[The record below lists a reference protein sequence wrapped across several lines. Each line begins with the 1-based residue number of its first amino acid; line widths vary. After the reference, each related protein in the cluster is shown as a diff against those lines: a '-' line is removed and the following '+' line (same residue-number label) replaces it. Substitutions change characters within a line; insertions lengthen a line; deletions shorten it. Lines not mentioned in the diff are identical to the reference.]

1 MLHRNAGYVITI
13 APFIAL
19 LQSACAA
26 VPPAQPAPRENP
38 AEIVLPPP
46 NSFGNGLRVRAALI
60 PFKRGTPHSHTRP
73 ATCTGCTVKVEIK
86 SVGMTRDIVPL
97 NGPKHFRIVAWIR
110 NTDPT
115 DTENVYRLKPETDYL
130 MWVDSAPLSPD
141 GTSRTIWGLV
151 ELPLAT
157 GALTR
162 DTIGYVRRCPTAHP
176 TPSTVSDADF
186 KECEYSHAPA
196 RTAARTEVF
205 SHALF
210 DRAATPPGRNVF
222 SAHKAW
228 FDCGGYCCS
237 GAYDLSTTVQQNS
250 QLN

>member
-60 PFKRGTPHSHTRP
+60 PFRRGVEHSRTRP

-86 SVGMTRDIVPL
+86 SIGMTRDIVPL
-97 NGPKHFRIVAWIR
+97 DGPRGFRIVAWIR

-115 DTENVYRLKPETDYL
+115 DVEHIYQLKPQTDYL
-130 MWVDSAPLSPD
+130 MWVDKGKLSPD
-141 GTSRTIWGLV
+141 DSSRTLWGLV
-151 ELPLAT
+151 ELPVAT
-157 GALTR
+157 GPLTL

-176 TPSTVSDADF
+176 VRSAVSDADF
-186 KECEYSHAPA
+186 KGCEYSHAPA
-196 RTAARTEVF
+196 STAARTDVF

-210 DRAATPPGRNVF
+210 DRGAIAPGRNVF

-237 GAYDLSTTVQQNS
+237 GGYDLQTAVQQRA
-250 QLN
+250 LEK

>member
-19 LQSACAA
+19 LQSACAP
-26 VPPAQPAPRENP
+26 VPPASPPPGERP
-38 AEIVLPPP
+38 AEIVLPP
-46 NSFGNGLRVRAALI
+46 SGSLGNAAAVRLQLAL
-60 PFKRGTPHSHTRP
+60 FRRGDTHTHTRP

-86 SVGMTRDIVPL
+86 SIGMTRDIVPL
-97 NGPKHFRIVAWIR
+97 NGPRHFRIVAWIR

-115 DTENVYRLKPETDYL
+115 DTENVYRLKPQTDYL
-130 MWVDSAPLSPD
+130 MWIDSAPLSPD
-141 GTSRTIWGLV
+141 GLSRTIWGLV

-157 GALTR
+157 GPLTR
-162 DTIGYVRRCPTAHP
+162 DTIGYVRRCPTPHP
-176 TPSTVSDADF
+176 TPSKVSDADF

-196 RTAARTEVF
+196 RTAARTDVF

-210 DRAATPPGRNVF
+210 DQGATPTARNVF
-222 SAHKAW
+222 SASKAW

-237 GAYDLSTTVQQNS
+237 GAYDLSATVLQNS
-250 QLN
+250 TLK